1 MTQIHT
7 SDRVRMEAGNGNG
20 HRLVDLLKTLR
31 DETTLLLRQEFAL
44 ARAEMAEK
52 GKRVSRNV
60 VYLAIG
66 GAIAYAALLF
76 VLLAITFGVM
86 VGLTAA
92 GVPLSISS
100 WLSPL
105 IVGVVFGAIG
115 YAFVQKGIS
124 TLKRESPTPERTV
137 QSLQENKEWLKHKL
151 A

>member
-20 HRLVDLLKTLR
+20 HRLVDLLRTLR